1 MRCAALEIA
10 SAASAVR
17 WFSFPPSPSASRT
30 TDRATRR
37 GINQSCYF
45 PTLCS
50 NQLSPRFSPP
60 GSRGAHWKKGR
71 VGHCPFYK
79 IPSRTK
85 KSCCFFFVCGAKSS
99 SHPCN
104 LARESQSLQI
114 QQELGQ
120 LQDGCVHLRAA
131 PLSLSGRCVGRVVRP
146 TA

>member
-50 NQLSPRFSPP
+50 NQPSPRFSPP

-85 KSCCFFFVCGAKSS
+85 KSCCFFCLWCQIELSSVQSGARISVAPNS
-99 SHPCN
+99 
-104 LARESQSLQI
+104 ARIRPITRRLCSFTGRASESERSLRWS
-114 QQELGQ
+114 
-120 LQDGCVHLRAA
+120 GC
-131 PLSLSGRCVGRVVRP
+131 
-146 TA
+146 